1 MELISIAFVVFI
13 MVFMTGL
20 YFVIG
25 YRFLKKH
32 RKGKDGDNK
41 TV

>member
-1 MELISIAFVVFI
+1 MELLNAVPVILI
-13 MVFMTGL
+13 MVFMTAL

-32 RKGKDGDNK
+32 RGKKNADN
-41 TV
+41 

>member
-1 MELISIAFVVFI
+1 MEILNIIFVSVVMI
-13 MVFMTGL
+13 LMTGL

-32 RKGKDGDNK
+32 RKKKDGDNK
-41 TV
+41 TL

>member
-1 MELISIAFVVFI
+1 MELASILVVVLI
-13 MVFMTGL
+13 MASMTAL

-32 RKGKDGDNK
+32 RRGKDGNN
-41 TV
+41 